1 MERGSYFGKE
11 NIFLPSWNEKKKRF
25 YFLVTPIIKADNF
38 VNLEGMNSVG

>member
-11 NIFLPSWNEKKKRF
+11 NIFLPSWNEKKRF

-38 VNLEGMNSVG
+38 VNLEGMNSLG